1 MRQAKHSAMMQMTGD
16 KELEKELKKL
26 GDKLARK
33 HLRKALNAASN
44 PVVKSA
50 KGKVSVDK
58 GWLKKSLGKVV
69 KVKGKRAGARVGARN
84 KITGTDEQG
93 NKIEPWRYSHLVEL
107 GHIDEN
113 GNHVP
118 AQPFLRPAAEETADQ
133 AQDIMV
139 EKLVEGV
146 LKEAEMAAA
155 IPQPAKIRILL

>member
-1 MRQAKHSAMMQMTGD
+1 MARAKHSALMQMTGD
-16 KELEKELKKL
+16 KQLEKELIKL
-26 GDKLARK
+26 GDKVARK
-33 HLRKALNAASN
+33 YLRKALNAAST

-50 KGKVSVDK
+50 KGKVAVNK

-118 AQPFLRPAAEETADQ
+118 AQPFLRPAAEETGEQ
-133 AQDIMV
+133 AQEILAD
-139 EKLVEGV
+139 KLVEGV
-146 LKEAEMAAA
+146 MKEAG
-155 IPQPAKIRILL
+155 K